1 MYMNMYNI
9 YDDYDASKRPYDLK
23 SIDVQ
28 LYMYNVHKSAILL
41 LLLMQ
46 FLFNHQVKV
55 YIVHL
60 KRTFIISLLHNFPA
74 FDLWS
79 FVLHCINYM
88 HMYTWCDVISFLLLF
103 TFIRDKIS
111 SSHRTI
117 IFCVRRTYLILLTSE
132 MT

>member
-1 MYMNMYNI
+1 MNMYNI

-88 HMYTWCDVISFLLLF
+88 HRYMV
-103 TFIRDKIS
+103 
-111 SSHRTI
+111 
-117 IFCVRRTYLILLTSE
+117 
-132 MT
+132 